1 MLRHGGWL
9 LMILGLAGC
18 QLVGPAEKTVFLQA
32 GPAQVVVENRAGV
45 PLCVWMIDE
54 RTLVLA
60 DIALEPCLEPNVE
73 VGQRKVFSVQVPEG
87 EAGIAMVVFWAT
99 FLKNDWRWQRVW
111 VPKSTTV
118 SVRLSR

>member
-1 MLRHGGWL
+1 MLL
-9 LMILGLAGC
+9 VLAGC
-18 QLVGPAEKTVFLQA
+18 QLVGPVEKTVFLQA

-60 DIALEPCLEPNVE
+60 DIALEPCLDPNVE

-111 VPKSTTV
+111 VPISTTV